1 MKKHFEYT
9 IIDNIENELF
19 PILKSKSY
27 NYDGK
32 QKCAKLILDFLE
44 NIGLEVLFDTI
55 ENTSVICA
63 RTNKCSK
70 NNILIYSHYDVKPVG
85 CRSLWNTDPFEPV
98 IINERI
104 FCRGSG
110 DAKCQIYSS
119 LKAIEMLQKN
129 HKISSDLGIS
139 LIFEDSE
146 ESDSDNL
153 DFFCEKYHDFLNP
166 LFVIVLDSH
175 WYDSHPII
183 GHGCRGQLSYLLI
196 EKEKEFDNYL
206 HAGNYGG
213 KYNGAAFNLI
223 SSINEF
229 VNTSHIVE
237 EYFNSNASFTISG
250 FNSGNLKKGIIP
262 AEAKCNIDMRLDKQ
276 NIYDEKKYINEFFQ
290 LKNVNVQYRQVC
302 SPFISE
308 IKQKHLKVLANTIFD
323 ISGIKPLVYEQ
334 INAYLP
340 LEKLSVLN
348 CPIYIVPLA
357 QSDENNH
364 APNENMKISHIVY
377 GIRLV
382 YNMYLNFLGDGV

>member
-1 MKKHFEYT
+1 MKDYFEHT
-9 IIDNIENELF
+9 IIESIEKELF
-19 PILKSKSY
+19 PILKCKSY

-32 QKCAKLILDFLE
+32 QKCAKLILDFLQDL
-44 NIGLEVLFDTI
+44 GLEVLFDTI

-63 RTNKCSK
+63 RTNNYSE
-70 NNILIYSHYDVKPVG
+70 NNILIYSHYDVKPAG
-85 CRSLWNTDPFEPV
+85 YRSLWNTEPFEPE
-98 IINERI
+98 IIDERI
-104 FCRGSG
+104 YCRGSG
-110 DAKCQIYSS
+110 DAKCQIYSAI
-119 LKAIEMLQKN
+119 KAIEMLQRN
-129 HKISSDLGIS
+129 HKISSKLGIS

-146 ESDSDNL
+146 ESDSYNL

-166 LFVIVLDSH
+166 QFVIVIDSH
-175 WYDSHPII
+175 WYDNKPII
-183 GHGCRGQLSYLLI
+183 GYGCRGQLSYLLI
-196 EKEKEFDNYL
+196 KKEKEFDNYL

-223 SSINEF
+223 SCINEF
-229 VNTSHIVE
+229 VNLNHIVE
-237 EYFNSNASFTISG
+237 EYFKSNASFTISG

-262 AEAKCNIDMRLDKQ
+262 AVAKCNIDMRLDKQ
-276 NIYDEKKYINEFFQ
+276 NIHAERDYINEFFQ
-290 LKNVNVQYRQVC
+290 LRNVNVQYRQVC

-308 IKQKHLKVLANTIFD
+308 INQKHLKVLSNTIFN
-323 ISGIKPLVYEQ
+323 ISGIEPSVYEQ

-348 CPIYIVPLA
+348 CPTYIVPLA

-382 YNMYLNFLGDGV
+382 YDLYLNILGEEA